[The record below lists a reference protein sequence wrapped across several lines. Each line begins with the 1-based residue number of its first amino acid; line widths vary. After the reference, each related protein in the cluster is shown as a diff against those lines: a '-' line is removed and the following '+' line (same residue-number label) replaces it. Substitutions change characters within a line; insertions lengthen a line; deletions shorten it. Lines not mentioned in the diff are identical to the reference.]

1 MIHDTFTLEFPLLR
15 QHTGLPIGNGSLGI
29 LLWGSGRELQLT
41 AALEGCWDHRFSEK
55 FRQPIPYD
63 DLIAACYAP
72 NSIAERFFLR
82 RIQCSTAR
90 PPVRT
95 EAEFVDGIRET
106 AGAGN
111 DF

>member
-1 MIHDTFTLEFPLLR
+1 MTHDTFTLEFPLLR

-63 DLIAACYAP
+63 DLIAAWTP
-72 NSIAERFFLR
+72 ES
-82 RIQCSTAR
+82 
-90 PPVRT
+90 
-95 EAEFVDGIRET
+95 VD
-106 AGAGN
+106 
-111 DF
+111 FSSSCFH